1 MFSEELL
8 EEEAVVVIL
17 RDVIEV
23 VEGWLIMVLTVIVPI
38 GREDDRIWEVLG
50 QIAADLAQDILGH
63 LVVLSALRLAVVL
76 PRLKGNAMTNMISVY
91 KDHLE
96 FLVLT

>member
-17 RDVIEV
+17 RDVIEI

-38 GREDDRIWEVLG
+38 CWEDDRIWEVLG

-63 LVVLSALRLAVVL
+63 LVVLSSLRLAVVL
-76 PRLKGNAMTNMISVY
+76 PRLKGNAMTDMITVY